1 MCVEHH
7 FTQLALQCMDAL
19 PRGGGEEVG
28 GGGEAVQWEIIHCQ
42 LMVQQLGPGEEE
54 SYARNS
60 VEVCYYWHNEGVIED
75 GACKKDTVSYSYLL
89 FNRSDCKLWGGWKRL
104 LLQHS
109 DWETLSS
116 FRYSMY
122 DIL

>member
-1 MCVEHH
+1 
-7 FTQLALQCMDAL
+7 MDAL

-54 SYARNS
+54 SYARNA

-75 GACKKDTVSYSYLL
+75 GACKKVASYPAHREPGYEASKKDTVSYSYLL
-89 FNRSDCKLWGGWKRL
+89 F
-104 LLQHS
+104 Q
-109 DWETLSS
+109 
-116 FRYSMY
+116 
-122 DIL
+122 

>member
-28 GGGEAVQWEIIHCQ
+28 GGGEAVQREIIRCQ
-42 LMVQQLGPGEEE
+42 LMVQQLGPEEEE
-54 SYARNS
+54 SYARSS
-60 VEVCYYWHNEGVIED
+60 VEVCYYWRNEGGMED
-75 GACKKDTVSYSYLL
+75 GACRKDTVSYSYIL
-89 FNRSDCKLWGGWKRL
+89 FNRSDCKLWGEWKRL

-109 DWETLSS
+109 DWEILSS
-116 FRYSMY
+116 FRYMTY
-122 DIL
+122 LFI